1 MVAPAGV
8 EPAIPGRT
16 PIPDRLRLPLSP
28 RGHKTKRPA
37 ESNLPAPYGCS
48 LPLRGCARQR
58 TLASPADRLP
68 ELILPA
74 TAKLQD
80 GVHERQARTWTKM

>member
-1 MVAPAGV
+1 
-8 EPAIPGRT
+8 
-16 PIPDRLRLPLSP
+16 
-28 RGHKTKRPA
+28 
-37 ESNLPAPYGCS
+37 
-48 LPLRGCARQR
+48 
-58 TLASPADRLP
+58 LP